1 MNSRSQW
8 LADVAADLPAV
19 RKLDGDITV
28 DVAIIG
34 GGFVGLWTAIEL
46 KDLDSACRVAVIEMG
61 RGGGGASG
69 LNGGFVMSWWPKI
82 ASLMRICGREDALWL
97 ADQTTQAVADLGGF
111 LTRHGIDAGY
121 RQTGSLWAATKTTHI
136 SAWNG
141 VVETAGKLSRR
152 GIFQP
157 I

>member
-46 KDLDSACRVAVIEMG
+46 KELDSACRVAVIEMG

-97 ADQTTQAVADLGGF
+97 AGQTTQAGADLGGF
-111 LTRHGIDAGY
+111 LRRQGIDAGY
-121 RQTGSLWAATKTTHI
+121 RQKGGLWAPTTTSPI
-136 SAWNG
+136 GACK
-141 VVETAGKLSRR
+141 VVVGTAGKVCP
-152 GIFQP
+152 G
-157 I
+157 